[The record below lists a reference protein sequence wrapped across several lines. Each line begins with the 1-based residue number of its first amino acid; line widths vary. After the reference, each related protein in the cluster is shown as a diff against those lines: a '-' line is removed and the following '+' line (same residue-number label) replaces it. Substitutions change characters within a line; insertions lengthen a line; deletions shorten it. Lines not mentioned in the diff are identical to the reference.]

1 MKLSIDAAKSAFATL
16 SDENKADI
24 IKEFMKEI
32 SPSAVES
39 VKNFFYEKFPIDM
52 TFDYV
57 LIDTGFQLKE
67 EPDSKFAASYH
78 YNMSYYQGY
87 SFGEFILWIDDHGN
101 VCDTV
106 QLKLDGDNP
115 RLCKHEDVDQL
126 TIQLKKLNLHGG
138 LIQLHHF
145 FVRDDEDH
153 IRRKF
158 DNLSTY
164 GKIGN
169 VLDAFYYAVRNRCSN
184 HGNRMLID
192 DHGEMQIFSIVVNG
206 ENKRLLHVKVSAPQ
220 VP

>member
-1 MKLSIDAAKSAFATL
+1 MKLSIDAAKAAFATL

-39 VKNFFYEKFPIDM
+39 VKDFFYEKFPIDM

-87 SFGEFILWIDDHGN
+87 SFGEFILWIGDDGR
-101 VCDTV
+101 VCDTI

-126 TIQLKKLNLHGG
+126 TPQLKKLNLHGG

-145 FVRDDEDH
+145 FVRDDRDH
-153 IRRKF
+153 IQRKF
-158 DNLSTY
+158 DNLSIY
-164 GKIGN
+164 GKLGN
-169 VLDAFYYAVRNRCSN
+169 VLDAFYDTVQNRCVS
-184 HGNRMLID
+184 HGNRMLIN
-192 DHGEMQIFSIVVNG
+192 DHVEMRIINIIVNG
-206 ENKRLLHVKVSAPQ
+206 EKKRLLHVEISAP
-220 VP
+220 